1 MLVTRIIFLSFQ
13 NDESLQLFTYCHSEK
28 AENLAS
34 SVDFR
39 LIQNLSMLIF
49 FITIFCL
56 ILTGYLY
63 NENTINQQLDYLKTE
78 IEETIVILK
87 KAK

>member
-13 NDESLQLFTYCHSEK
+13 NDENLQLFTYCHSEK
-28 AENLAS
+28 TENLAS

-49 FITIFCL
+49 INYPYYLLKFLFRMSVNNFIKCVL
-56 ILTGYLY
+56 ITNKKG
-63 NENTINQQLDYLKTE
+63 DYYECT
-78 IEETIVILK
+78 
-87 KAK
+87 

>member
-39 LIQNLSMLIF
+39 LIQNLAMLINNK
-49 FITIFCL
+49 IVVTVEP
-56 ILTGYLY
+56 LT
-63 NENTINQQLDYLKTE
+63 DFLKNNFG
-78 IEETIVILK
+78 
-87 KAK
+87 A